1 MFVATL
7 LITTATAVATEDT
20 GLFAQ
25 LDKNKD
31 GQVTSD
37 EVSSTQQT
45 FFRRALRVA
54 DRNEDGALNQ
64 AELTAAT
71 TDARPVELPG
81 TNMNDRMANF
91 DPKMLDR
98 NSDGM
103 ITAEEVP
110 APLKERFQ
118 TALDRIG
125 KDSIAVDQLQ
135 SYLRGERPQDS
146 KPDGKSEGKSENRSA
161 GGNNGESMMSMD
173 SDDQDS
179 RIAALVRRIDAN
191 GNGRIERD
199 EQARYPQLAA
209 ILDRNRDGRISE
221 VEIKGTN
228 SPQIMP
234 RMLEGADSK
243 KGRNGNEEE
252 NNRKGNRPAAE
263 PSKRPG
269 TGNKGRS
276 AMDNPGEMFGQ
287 LDRNAD
293 GKLSSDEIPPRMKS
307 NIDAADTDKD
317 GSISQ
322 QEFQAALRRR
332 LQNQK

>member
-7 LITTATAVATEDT
+7 LMTTAATVAAEDSS
-20 GLFAQ
+20 LFAQ

-31 GQVTSD
+31 GKVTSD
-37 EVSSTQQT
+37 EVSSSQQT

-54 DRNEDGALNQ
+54 DRNEDGALNPT
-64 AELTAAT
+64 ELAAAT
-71 TDARPVELPG
+71 TDVRPLELPG
-81 TNMNDRMANF
+81 TNVSDRMANF
-91 DPKMLDR
+91 DPKTLDR

-110 APLKERFQ
+110 APLKDRFQ
-118 TALDRIG
+118 TILDRIG

-135 SYLRGERPQDS
+135 SYLRGDRPQ
-146 KPDGKSEGKSENRSA
+146 PQDGKSDSKSGNRA
-161 GGNNGESMMSMD
+161 AAEKGGESMMSMD

-199 EQARYPQLAA
+199 EQGRYPQLAA
-209 ILDRNRDGRISE
+209 ILDRNRDGRISAD
-221 VEIKGTN
+221 EIQGADA
-228 SPQIMP
+228 PQIMP

-243 KGRNGNEEE
+243 KGRNKNDEEMD
-252 NNRKGNRPAAE
+252 RGRPAAE
-263 PSKRPG
+263 PNKRPG
-269 TGNKGRS
+269 TGTRGRS

-293 GKLSSDEIPPRMKS
+293 GKLSSDEIPARMKA

>member
-1 MFVATL
+1 MFIATL
-7 LITTATAVATEDT
+7 LMTTAAAVAAEESP
-20 GLFAQ
+20 LFAQ

-31 GQVTSD
+31 GQVTSN
-37 EVSSTQQT
+37 EVSSSQQT

-64 AELTAAT
+64 EELTVAT
-71 TDARPVELPG
+71 TDAKPVELPG
-81 TNMNDRMANF
+81 ANINDRMANF
-91 DPKMLDR
+91 DSKSLDR

-110 APLKERFQ
+110 APLRDRFQ
-118 TALDRIG
+118 TILDRIG
-125 KDSIAVDQLQ
+125 KDSISVDQVQ
-135 SYLRGERPQDS
+135 TYLRGERPEASDS
-146 KPDGKSEGKSENRSA
+146 KS
-161 GGNNGESMMSMD
+161 GNNRAENKDNESMMSMD
-173 SDDQDS
+173 AGDQDS
-179 RIAALVRRIDAN
+179 RITALIRRVDAN

-209 ILDRNRDGRISE
+209 ILDRNRDGRISDD
-221 VEIKGTN
+221 EIKSADG
-228 SPQIMP
+228 PQIMP
-234 RMLEGADSK
+234 RMLEGADPK
-243 KGRNGNEEE
+243 KGRNKNEDETAT
-252 NNRKGNRPAAE
+252 KGNRPTVE
-263 PSKRPG
+263 PNKRPA
-269 TGNKGRS
+269 TGSKGRS

-293 GKLSSDEIPPRMKS
+293 GKLSSDEIPPRMKA
-307 NIDAADTDKD
+307 NIDTADTDKD

>member
-7 LITTATAVATEDT
+7 LMTTAATVAAEDSS
-20 GLFAQ
+20 LFAQ
-25 LDKNKD
+25 LDTNKD
-31 GQVTSD
+31 GQITSN
-37 EVSSTQQT
+37 EVSLSQQS

-71 TDARPVELPG
+71 SDAKPVELPG
-81 TNMNDRMANF
+81 SNINDRMANF
-91 DPKMLDR
+91 DPKSLDR

-110 APLKERFQ
+110 APLKDRFQ
-118 TALDRIG
+118 TILDRIG
-125 KDSIAVDQLQ
+125 KDSISVDQVQ
-135 SYLRGERPQDS
+135 SYLRGERPQPQEGNSDNKPGS
-146 KPDGKSEGKSENRSA
+146 KRAGNKDGE
-161 GGNNGESMMSMD
+161 MMSME

-179 RIAALVRRIDAN
+179 RITALFRRIDTN

-199 EQARYPQLAA
+199 EQARYPQLVA
-209 ILDRNRDGRISE
+209 ILDRNRDGRITE
-221 VEIKGTN
+221 DEIK
-228 SPQIMP
+228 SADVPQIMP
-234 RMLEGADSK
+234 RMLEGADPK
-243 KGRNGNEEE
+243 KGRNKNEEE
-252 NNRKGNRPAAE
+252 TATKGNRPAME
-263 PSKRPG
+263 PNKRPG
-269 TGNKGRS
+269 TGTRGRS

-293 GKLSSDEIPPRMKS
+293 GKLSSDEIPARMKA